1 MSFSSE
7 VKQEIT
13 MVELE
18 SCCERALLSAFIH
31 INSNMIIANKQ
42 IQLQSEIENASIA
55 KYVYSL
61 LKKRYGVELEL
72 SVLKKG
78 RFQNSNIY
86 AIKVLNKSIE
96 ILEDLGI
103 YSTQG
108 MRPTPSK
115 LITLKP
121 CCVNAYLAG
130 AFLAS
135 GSINAPSTANYH
147 LEISTTDDELSSYI
161 LGLMHQIDIK
171 AKMTKRRSRYVV
183 YIKAADHIAD
193 FLKVTG
199 AHIKTLEFE
208 DVRIQRDF
216 KNSLTRL
223 DNCEVANEM
232 KTIKA
237 GNIQIDAIQKLIEH
251 NRFNY
256 LEERLMRVANLRMS
270 YPETSLNELMS
281 LYESTYDETISKSGL
296 QHRFKKIIEFANRI
310 EDKR

>member
-7 VKQEIT
+7 VKHEIT
-13 MVELE
+13 TVEYDT
-18 SCCERALLSAFIH
+18 CCERALLSAFIH

-42 IQLQSEIENASIA
+42 IQLQSEIENATIA
-55 KYVYSL
+55 KFIYSL

-78 RFQNSNIY
+78 RFKNSNIY
-86 AIKVLNKSIE
+86 AIKVLNRSIE
-96 ILEDLGI
+96 VLEDLGI
-103 YSTQG
+103 YASTG

-115 LITLKP
+115 LITLKE
-121 CCVNAYLAG
+121 CCVKSYLAG

-135 GSINAPSTANYH
+135 GSINAPNTANYH
-147 LEISTTDDELSSYI
+147 LELSTTDEELSEYI
-161 LGLMHQIDIK
+161 LKLILQLDIK
-171 AKMTKRRSRYVV
+171 AKMTQRRTRSVV

-193 FLKVTG
+193 FLKIAG

-208 DVRIQRDF
+208 DIRIQRDF

-232 KTIKA
+232 KSIKA
-237 GNIQIDAIQKLIEH
+237 GNLQIDAIQKLIQF

-256 LEERLMRVANLRMS
+256 LEERLIKVANLRMQF
-270 YPETSLNELMS
+270 PESSLNELLEYYQEM
-281 LYESTYDETISKSGL
+281 YDESISKSGL
-296 QHRFKKIIEFANRI
+296 QHRFKKIIEAANRI
-310 EDKR
+310 EAK

>member
-7 VKQEIT
+7 VKHEIT
-13 MVELE
+13 TVEFDA
-18 SCCERALLSAFIH
+18 CCERALLSAFIH

-42 IQLQSEIENASIA
+42 IQLQSEIENANIA
-55 KYVYSL
+55 KFIFTL

-72 SVLKKG
+72 SVVKKG
-78 RFQNSNIY
+78 RFKNSNIY
-86 AIKVLNKSIE
+86 SIKVLNKSIE

-115 LITLKP
+115 LITLKE
-121 CCVNAYLAG
+121 CCVKSYLAG

-147 LEISTTDDELSSYI
+147 LEVSTTDEELSQYI
-161 LGLMHQIDIK
+161 LNLILETDIK
-171 AKMTKRRSRYVV
+171 AKLTQRRARYVV

-193 FLKVTG
+193 FLKVVG
-199 AHIKTLEFE
+199 AHVKTLEFE

-232 KTIKA
+232 KSIKA
-237 GNIQIDAIQKLIEH
+237 GNKQIDAIQKLIEF

-256 LEERLMRVANLRMS
+256 LEDRLIKVANLRML
-270 YPETSLNELMS
+270 YPESSLLELLDHYQDM
-281 LYESTYDETISKSGL
+281 YDESISKSGL

-310 EDKR
+310 EDKK